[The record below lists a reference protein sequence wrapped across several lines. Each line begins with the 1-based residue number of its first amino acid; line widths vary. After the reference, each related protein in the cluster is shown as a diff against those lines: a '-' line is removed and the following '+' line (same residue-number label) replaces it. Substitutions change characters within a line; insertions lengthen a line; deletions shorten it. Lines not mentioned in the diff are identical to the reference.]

1 MRARSSRWIRRVV
14 VLVLLAGAAVIA
26 RYTLFKP
33 QPVPVTVF
41 RVATGRVEETVTNS
55 KAGTIKSRRRATL
68 STEIGG
74 RVVELPVGKGD
85 HVRRGRVL
93 VRLADADYR
102 AQVDVQERALQAS
115 GASADEACRGAEH
128 AERELARN
136 RKLAADELVS
146 QDMLDQAQ
154 SQRDMAAASCAAAR
168 AQIGQAQAAIALARA
183 NLAKTVLCA
192 PFDGVVA
199 DITTELGEYIT
210 PSPPGLPIPPV
221 IELIDTDAIYVSAPM
236 DEVDVGK
243 VYVGLPVRVTLD
255 AFPDKRPMGHVT
267 RVAPYVQDVQEQNRT
282 FEIDVEFDK
291 GALSALG
298 APGAGQVNQDP
309 AERRPTRGRAPGRQ
323 PAQTLRPGTSAD
335 VEVILGVREGVLR
348 IPTYALLEGDRVL
361 VVRDGKLVSVNVKTG
376 LRNWEFTEIVSGLS
390 AGDAVAV
397 SLDRPEVRPGVPVR
411 IEAETLK

>member
-1 MRARSSRWIRRVV
+1 MRARPSRWIRRIV
-14 VLVLLAGAAVIA
+14 VLVLLGGAAVTA

-33 QPVPVTVF
+33 QPVPITVF

-85 HVRRGRVL
+85 HVRRGQVL

-102 AQVDVQERALQAS
+102 AQVDVQERALQAA

-128 AERELARN
+128 AERELARS

-168 AQIGQAQAAIALARA
+168 AQIGQAQASIALARA
-183 NLAKTVLCA
+183 TLAKTVLRA

-243 VYVGLPVRVTLD
+243 VRVGLPVRVTLD

-291 GALSALG
+291 EALSALG
-298 APGAGQVNQDP
+298 AGQANPDP
-309 AERRPTRGRAPGRQ
+309 AQRRPTSGRTPGRQ

-335 VEVILGVREGVLR
+335 VEVILGVHEGVLR

-361 VVRDGKLVSVNVKTG
+361 VVREGNLASVAVKTG
-376 LRNWEFTEIVSGLS
+376 LRNWEFTEILSGLS

-397 SLDRPEVRPGVPVR
+397 SLDRPEVKPGVPVR

>member
-1 MRARSSRWIRRVV
+1 MRARPSRWIRRIVI
-14 VLVLLAGAAVIA
+14 LILLAGAAAVA

-33 QPVPVTVF
+33 QPVPITVF
-41 RVATGRVEETVTNS
+41 RVATGRVEQTVTNS

-85 HVRRGRVL
+85 HVRRGQVL

-102 AQVDVQERALQAS
+102 AQVDVQERALQAA

-154 SQRDMAAASCAAAR
+154 SQRDMAVASCAAAR

-243 VYVGLPVRVTLD
+243 VHVGLPVRVTMD

-282 FEIDVEFDK
+282 FEVDVEFDK
-291 GALSALG
+291 GALGAL
-298 APGAGQVNQDP
+298 GAGQVNPDP
-309 AERRPTRGRAPGRQ
+309 AERRPTRDRSSGRE

-335 VEVILGVREGVLR
+335 VEVILGVHEGVLR
-348 IPTYALLEGDRVL
+348 IPSYALLEGDRVL
-361 VVRDGKLVSVNVKTG
+361 VVRDGKLESVPVKTG

-397 SLDRPEVRPGVPVR
+397 SLDRPEVKPGVPVR